1 MHQKTRMYM
10 CISQQELAL
19 NFGIGALHIKH
30 PKAQSDEKFQ
40 NLCFMEKES
49 LLMCRFSLCP
59 RSQKVPKMPGRDNE
73 RFRTSFSK
81 NQLLW
86 SGAQFWEHM

>member
-30 PKAQSDEKFQ
+30 PKTQSSEEKFQ
-40 NLCFMEKES
+40 NLWFMVKKHFLAIGLSIDENS
-49 LLMCRFSLCP
+49 IFGYIP
-59 RSQKVPKMPGRDNE
+59 E
-73 RFRTSFSK
+73 R
-81 NQLLW
+81 
-86 SGAQFWEHM
+86 EHHH

>member
-30 PKAQSDEKFQ
+30 PKAQSSDEKFQ
-40 NLCFMEKES
+40 NLCFMVKES

-81 NQLLW
+81 HQSL
-86 SGAQFWEHM
+86 